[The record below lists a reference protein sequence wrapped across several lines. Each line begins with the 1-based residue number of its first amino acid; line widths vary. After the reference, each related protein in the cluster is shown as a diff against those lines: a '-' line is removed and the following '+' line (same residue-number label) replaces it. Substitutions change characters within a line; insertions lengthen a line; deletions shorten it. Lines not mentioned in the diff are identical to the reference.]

1 MEDNGVLVIA
11 VFYGGKWTRKDN
23 GGWVFQ
29 NYRIKIIDIKE
40 MFMFVDVENEVYEI
54 LGIDRNNFFLRTN
67 YEYNQCELPCDPQSI
82 R

>member
-29 NYRIKIIDIKE
+29 NYRIEVIDIKE
-40 MFMFVDVENEVYEI
+40 TFTFLNVENEVYVI
-54 LGIDRNNFFLRTN
+54 FGINRNKFIFRMK
-67 YEYNQCELPCDPQSI
+67 YEYN
-82 R
+82 